1 MTWARGLVKDIVHTV
16 NSHSQFCVFK
26 FQTVV
31 VARAT
36 WTVDISLDSSVVE
49 HLTSNA
55 GFLGPIPGPAIY
67 FCICLF
73 LPFLLHVYLCSISSD
88 MVLNT
93 HSCLIHQMGGMGDS
107 ESEILLFFYKIFT
120 EKVTDPNPIRIIR
133 YH

>member
-1 MTWARGLVKDIVHTV
+1 MHNVT
-16 NSHSQFCVFK
+16 SHSQFCVRE

-36 WTVDISLDSSVVE
+36 WTVDIDLGSSVVE

-73 LPFLLHVYLCSISSD
+73 LPSLLHVYLICA
-88 MVLNT
+88 
-93 HSCLIHQMGGMGDS
+93 
-107 ESEILLFFYKIFT
+107 
-120 EKVTDPNPIRIIR
+120 
-133 YH
+133 